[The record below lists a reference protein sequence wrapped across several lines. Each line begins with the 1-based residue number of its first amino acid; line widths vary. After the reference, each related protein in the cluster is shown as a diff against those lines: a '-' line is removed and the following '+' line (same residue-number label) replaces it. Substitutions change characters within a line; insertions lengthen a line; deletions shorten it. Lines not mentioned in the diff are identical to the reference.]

1 MYASAA
7 QLRLW
12 SMPLA
17 CELTEGKRRVP
28 EGLVF
33 NVALIGVLG
42 IGSQWLAWRFN
53 LPAIVLMSV
62 AGLIAGPVLGIL
74 TPAEDFGAF
83 LQPVIALAV
92 GVILFEGGLT
102 LNFRELR
109 GITRGVRQLVLIGAP
124 VAWVL
129 NALAAHYI
137 AGLAWP
143 VAILFGAV
151 LIVTGPTVIIPL
163 LRQAKL
169 APRPAAVL
177 KWEGIINDP
186 IGALLAVL
194 VFEYALFTGSDVSF
208 AGNAA
213 WLATAAA
220 IAGGIGYGSGR
231 GLAIAF
237 ARGWIPEFL
246 KAPVILAT
254 VLACYE
260 AANLVHHEAGLLS
273 VTAMGITLANARVH
287 SIDEVRRFK
296 ENIAVILVSAVFV
309 VLTATLSRDML
320 DAVDWRLFAFVATVL
335 FVTRPLTVW
344 LSTIGSDMSWREKLL
359 VGWIAPRGIVAVAI
373 TGFFGT
379 ALANAGYP
387 DGARLIVLTFAI
399 VFATVLAH
407 GFSIGWLA
415 RRLGLATAARP
426 GALIV
431 GSSPWTVE
439 LAAALREHEVPVT
452 VADRSWTRLR
462 TARFAKIPC
471 YFGELLSEATEHHL
485 DLNPFGYLLAVTDN
499 DDYNALVCTDFAPEF
514 GRTSIFQLGVERG
527 HEDDLHG
534 VSFALRGRP
543 LFRSGRG
550 YEELMRLHE
559 EGWTFQKTRVTEAYG
574 LDAYLADRPEGA
586 ETLVVVRKT
595 GELAFSTLQT
605 QVQAEPGDIVISF
618 APPIE
623 RTTKATPDRPARAR
637 PVANGTAGRPAV
649 PSRLP

>member
-1 MYASAA
+1 M
-7 QLRLW
+7 
-12 SMPLA
+12 
-17 CELTEGKRRVP
+17 P

-33 NVALIGVLG
+33 KVALIGVLG

-53 LPAIVLMSV
+53 LPAIVLMSI
-62 AGLIAGPVLGIL
+62 AGLLAGPVFGIL
-74 TPAEDFGAF
+74 SPAEDFGPF

-109 GITRGVRQLVLIGAP
+109 GITRGVRQLVLVGSAL
-124 VAWVL
+124 AWVL

-137 AGLAWP
+137 AGLVWP
-143 VAILFGAV
+143 AAILFGAV

-213 WLATAAA
+213 WLAAAAA
-220 IAGGIGYGSGR
+220 IAGGIGYACGK
-231 GLAIAF
+231 GLAAAF
-237 ARGWIPEFL
+237 ARGMVPEFL
-246 KAPVILAT
+246 KAPAILAV

-273 VTAMGITLANARVH
+273 VTAMGITLANTRVH

-296 ENIAVILVSAVFV
+296 ENIAIILVSAVFV
-309 VLTATLSRDML
+309 VLTATLSRDMIA
-320 DAVDWRLFAFVATVL
+320 AVDWRLFAFVATVL

-344 LSTIGSDMSWREKLL
+344 LSTIGSDMTWQEKLL
-359 VGWIAPRGIVAVAI
+359 VGWIAPRGIVAVAV
-373 TGFFGT
+373 TAFFGT

-387 DGARLIVLTFAI
+387 DGSKLIVLTFAI
-399 VFATVLAH
+399 VFATVIAH

-415 RRLGLATAARP
+415 RRLGLATASRP
-426 GALIV
+426 GVLLV
-431 GSSPWTVE
+431 GASPWSVE
-439 LAAALREHEVPVT
+439 LAGVLREQDVPVT
-452 VADRSWTRLR
+452 IADRSWAHLR
-462 TARFAKIPC
+462 AARFAGIPC
-471 YFGELLSEATEHHL
+471 YFGELLSEATEHNL
-485 DLNPFGYLLAVTDN
+485 DLNPFGHLLAVTGN
-499 DDYNALVCTDFAPEF
+499 DDYNALLCNDFAPEF
-514 GRTSIFQLGVERG
+514 GRTNVFQLGVERG
-527 HEDDLHG
+527 HEDDPHG

-550 YEELMRLHE
+550 YDELTRLHE
-559 EGWTFQKTRVTEAYG
+559 AGWTFQKTRITEAYG
-574 LDAYLADRPEGA
+574 LDDHLAERPEEA
-586 ETLVVVRKT
+586 ETIVVVRKT
-595 GELAFSTLQT
+595 GELVFAALQDR
-605 QVQAEPGDIVISF
+605 VQAEPGDVVISLS
-618 APPIE
+618 PPVE
-623 RTTKATPDRPARAR
+623 RTTKATAERPARAR
-637 PVANGTAGRPAV
+637 PVVNGNAGRAAEPT
-649 PSRLP
+649 RLP

>member
-1 MYASAA
+1 
-7 QLRLW
+7 
-12 SMPLA
+12 LA
-17 CELTEGKRRVP
+17 ED
-28 EGLVF
+28 LVF
-33 NVALIGVLG
+33 KVALIGALG
-42 IGSQWLAWRFN
+42 VGSQWLAWRFN
-53 LPAIVLMSV
+53 LPAIVLMSI
-62 AGLIAGPVLGIL
+62 AGLLAGPIFGVLSPG
-74 TPAEDFGAF
+74 EDFGPF
-83 LQPVIALAV
+83 LQPLIALAV

-109 GITRGVRQLVLIGAP
+109 GISRGVRQLVLIGAP

-169 APRPAAVL
+169 CPRPAAVL

-194 VFEYALFTGSDVSF
+194 VFEYAVFTGSDVSF
-208 AGNAA
+208 AGNAL
-213 WLATAAA
+213 WLAAAAA
-220 IAGGIGYGSGR
+220 IAGAIGYGSGR
-231 GLAIAF
+231 GLALAF

-246 KAPVILAT
+246 KAPVILAA

-320 DAVDWRLFAFVATVL
+320 AAVDWRLFAFVAAVL

-359 VGWIAPRGIVAVAI
+359 VGWIAPRGIVAVAV

-379 ALANAGYP
+379 ALANSGYA
-387 DGARLIVLTFAI
+387 DGSRLIVLTFAI
-399 VFATVLAH
+399 VFATVIAH

-415 RRLGLATAARP
+415 RRLGLATASRP
-426 GALIV
+426 GVLMV
-431 GSSPWTVE
+431 GASPWGVE
-439 LAAALREHEVPVT
+439 LASALREQDVPVT
-452 VADRSWTRLR
+452 IADRSWSHLKA
-462 TARFAKIPC
+462 ARFANIPF
-471 YFGELLSEATEHHL
+471 YFGEMLSEATEHHL
-485 DLNPFGYLLAVTDN
+485 DLNPFGYLLAVTGN

-514 GRTSIFQLGVERG
+514 GRTNVFQLGVERG
-527 HEDDLHG
+527 HEDDPHG

-543 LFRSGRG
+543 LFPSGRG
-550 YEELMRLHE
+550 FEELMRLHGA
-559 EGWTFQKTRVTEAYG
+559 GWTFQKTRVTEEYG
-574 LDAYLADRPEGA
+574 LDAHLAERPDGA
-586 ETLVVVRKT
+586 ETLVVVRKS
-595 GELAFSTLQT
+595 GELAFSAQQT
-605 QVQAEPGDIVISF
+605 RVQAEPGDIVISF

-623 RTTKATPDRPARAR
+623 RTTKAKPERPARAR
-637 PVANGTAGRPAV
+637 PVANGTAGREAE

>member
-1 MYASAA
+1 V
-7 QLRLW
+7 
-12 SMPLA
+12 
-17 CELTEGKRRVP
+17 TED
-28 EGLVF
+28 LVF
-33 NVALIGVLG
+33 KVALIGVLG
-42 IGSQWLAWRFN
+42 VGSQWLAWRFN
-53 LPAIVLMSV
+53 LPAIVLMSI
-62 AGLIAGPVLGIL
+62 AGLLAGPVFGVLSPG
-74 TPAEDFGAF
+74 EDFGPF
-83 LQPVIALAV
+83 LQPLIALAV

-109 GITRGVRQLVLIGAP
+109 GISRGVRQLVLIGAP

-137 AGLAWP
+137 ANLAWP

-169 APRPAAVL
+169 CPRPAAVL

-194 VFEYALFTGSDVSF
+194 VFEYAVFTGSDVSF
-208 AGNAA
+208 AGNAV
-213 WLATAAA
+213 WLAAAAA

-231 GLAIAF
+231 GLALAF

-246 KAPVILAT
+246 KAPVILAA

-309 VLTATLSRDML
+309 VLTATLSREML
-320 DAVDWRLFAFVATVL
+320 RAADWRLFAFVAAVL

-359 VGWIAPRGIVAVAI
+359 VGWIAPRGIVAVAVS
-373 TGFFGT
+373 GFFGT
-379 ALANAGYP
+379 ALATSGYP
-387 DGARLIVLTFAI
+387 DGSRLIVLTFAI
-399 VFATVLAH
+399 VFATVVAH

-415 RRLGLATAARP
+415 RRLGLATASRP
-426 GALIV
+426 GVLMV
-431 GSSPWTVE
+431 GASPWSVE
-439 LAAALREHEVPVT
+439 LAAALREQEVPVT
-452 VADRSWTRLR
+452 IADRNWTHLKA
-462 TARFAKIPC
+462 ARFANIPY
-471 YFGELLSEATEHHL
+471 YFGEMLSEATEHHL
-485 DLNPFGYLLAVTDN
+485 DLNPFGYLLAVAGN
-499 DDYNALVCTDFAPEF
+499 DDYNALVCSDFAPEF
-514 GRTSIFQLGVERG
+514 GRTNVFQLGVERG
-527 HEDDLHG
+527 HEDDPHG

-543 LFRSGRG
+543 LFPSGRG
-550 YEELMRLHE
+550 FEEIMRLHDA
-559 EGWTFQKTRVTEAYG
+559 GWTFQKTRVTEAYG
-574 LDAYLADRPEGA
+574 LDAHLADRPDGA
-586 ETLVVVRKT
+586 ETLVVVRKS
-595 GELAFSTLQT
+595 GGLAFSAQQT
-605 QVQAEPGDIVISF
+605 RVQAEPGDIVIGF

-623 RTTKATPDRPARAR
+623 RTTKAKPERPARAR
-637 PVANGTAGRPAV
+637 PVANGAAGREAE